1 MHLFVRRMKDAHFNP
16 LGCMSVHM
24 ATLLIIYTQDNSS
37 SSILDQRSQQAPGK
51 FSKCRDSA
59 GYIITQQIFQQVRV
73 ISTKKRYGLGR
84 KST

>member
-1 MHLFVRRMKDAHFNP
+1 MKDAHFNP